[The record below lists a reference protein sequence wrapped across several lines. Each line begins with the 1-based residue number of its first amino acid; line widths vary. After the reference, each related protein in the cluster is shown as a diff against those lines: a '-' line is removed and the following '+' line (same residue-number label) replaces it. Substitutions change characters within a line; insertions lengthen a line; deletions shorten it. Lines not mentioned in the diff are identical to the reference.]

1 MPSDSRRAARPRR
14 VWRMTG
20 DAPQGEFVDA
30 LPGELSPMTGDA
42 EAAPPVRSH
51 PNWMASSHDLLDGL
65 EVSDFS
71 DTLPNDLYDD
81 LFDG

>member
-1 MPSDSRRAARPRR
+1 MPQHSRRAARPRK
-14 VWRMTG
+14 VWRMTAE
-20 DAPQGEFVDA
+20 APRGEFIDA
-30 LPGELSPMTGDA
+30 LPGDLSPMTDEA
-42 EAAPPVRSH
+42 ESTPRVRSH
-51 PNWMASSHDLLDGL
+51 PNWMASSHDLLSGL